1 MSKDKVKAPKRTERQ
16 LRDEKIDKLT
26 QDIIDYIQVTV
37 EEQKL
42 TANEIQLAL
51 AQSMNMVSDTIVE
64 QYEDASD
71 SMKGGV
77 LAQKR
82 IIEALMLMFIRSID
96 DQRDEDLGAE

>member
-1 MSKDKVKAPKRTERQ
+1 MNKDRGKKKSERQ